1 MIFNT
6 FASARQLH
14 KVFLC
19 SFFLILPFP
28 SRCIKNSLWG
38 TISRHNSV
46 NLGCVFP
53 SGPRTFTLL
62 CPANPHQTL
71 AFTDQDDSG
80 KSETAPLEKHR
91 HHIATVLPFFP
102 PPLLIDK
109 KQGFLLF
116 LRQNHQ
122 EMHGF
127 GTSFILMCALGTC
140 INANVSAHVRSPQSF
155 ATLEGVVSRR
165 L

>member
-1 MIFNT
+1 M
-6 FASARQLH
+6 Q
-14 KVFLC
+14 
-19 SFFLILPFP
+19 FFLILPFP
-28 SRCIKNSLWG
+28 SRCIKNRLWG
-38 TISRHNSV
+38 PISRHNSV

-80 KSETAPLEKHR
+80 KSETAPLQKHR
-91 HHIATVLPFFP
+91 HHIATVLPCFAP
-102 PPLLIDK
+102 PILIDK
-109 KQGFLLF
+109 KQGFLIF

-127 GTSFILMCALGTC
+127 GTSFILMCALANF
-140 INANVSAHVRSPQSF
+140 INANVSAHVRSPQSSG
-155 ATLEGVVSRR
+155 TLEGLVSRR